1 VNSLLVEYNAVTNE
15 SFILSSSLHVCM
27 IKFKIEASMTRRG
40 EEIHK
45 DNFNLVPIIK
55 EYTGEKREGGRGT
68 TIEQVIMKINSD

>member
-1 VNSLLVEYNAVTNE
+1 
-15 SFILSSSLHVCM
+15 M
-27 IKFKIEASMTRRG
+27 IRFKIEASMTRRG

-55 EYTGEKREGGRGT
+55 EYTREKREGGRGT